1 MSIIRGIFR
10 YSTVPF
16 LKLRAHTVFIRRQ
29 MEPQAETRCSC
40 FEEGHHE
47 SIVLHRGF
55 SQATQNTG
63 KKLKQDVLLCKRISK
78 HCSFNFLKYNYFSS
92 ELTRFDLC

>member
-10 YSTVPF
+10 YSTLPF
-16 LKLRAHTVFIRRQ
+16 LKLKKARTVFIHLQ

-55 SQATQNTG
+55 WQATCTQNTG
-63 KKLKQDVLLCKRISK
+63 KKLKQDVYVSVSRNTLPLIFKI
-78 HCSFNFLKYNYFSS
+78 
-92 ELTRFDLC
+92 

>member
-10 YSTVPF
+10 YSTLPF
-16 LKLRAHTVFIRRQ
+16 LKLRAHTVFIHLQ

-55 SQATQNTG
+55 SQATCTQNTG
-63 KKLKQDVLLCKRISK
+63 KKLKQNVYVSVSRNTVPLIFKI
-78 HCSFNFLKYNYFSS
+78 
-92 ELTRFDLC
+92 